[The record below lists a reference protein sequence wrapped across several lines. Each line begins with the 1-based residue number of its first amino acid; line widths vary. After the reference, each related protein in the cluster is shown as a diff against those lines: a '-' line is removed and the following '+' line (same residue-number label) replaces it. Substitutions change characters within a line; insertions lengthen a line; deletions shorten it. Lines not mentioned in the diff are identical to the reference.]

1 MHFNV
6 RKFLINSLPF
16 LLLGIWRLHFGVIY
30 IGFPS
35 QFVEEYHPGWT
46 CETVS
51 VPGGMCEDVIHLE
64 YEGLVLMT
72 CDGNR
77 RKWNTVMV
85 REREDVIDVRVLWKI
100 QRQRDIYSWWD
111 ADGDADV
118 DADSQAMATARRCRQ
133 PGDGDS

>member
-35 QFVEEYHPGWT
+35 QFAEEYHPGWT

-111 ADGDADV
+111 ADGD
-118 DADSQAMATARRCRQ
+118 
-133 PGDGDS
+133 GDGDGEARR